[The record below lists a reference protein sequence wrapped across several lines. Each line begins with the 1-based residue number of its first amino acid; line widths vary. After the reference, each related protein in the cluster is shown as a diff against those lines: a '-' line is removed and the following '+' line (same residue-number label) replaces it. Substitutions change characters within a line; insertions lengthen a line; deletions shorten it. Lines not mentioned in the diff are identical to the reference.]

1 MDPGEFIVVARRL
14 IKEDAVG
21 HAEANMRTVVN
32 RAYLAALLVT
42 AFYLQSAQGVS
53 FPNSYKYYSMVED
66 ELARQIGEKGSDL
79 LNMLRLWRSVADYEM
94 LSTIDEATANESI
107 QVASELISMVKKK
120 M

>member
-1 MDPGEFIVVARRL
+1 MDPGEFIVVAQQL

-42 AFYLQSAQGVS
+42 AFYLQSAQAIS

-66 ELARQIGEKGSDL
+66 ELVKQIGEKGSDL
-79 LNMLRLWRSVADYEM
+79 LKKLRRWRSEADYEM
-94 LSTIDEATANESI
+94 LSTIDEVTANESI
-107 QVASELISMVKKK
+107 QVATELISIIKKK
-120 M
+120 G